1 MEKPTTKTPEMSST
15 ICLDR
20 LMREF
25 SREVAG
31 CIKHAEKIDNFGLAL
46 APFNGWLSLSVSIHD
61 DHISLMASI
70 IGDHTPVMLRMIQ
83 AGFDIGEPQE
93 HGSRHPSKKS
103 WKAAVHTLDVDFFL
117 YFDTTIDAQE
127 VL

>member
-1 MEKPTTKTPEMSST
+1 MAKPTTQNPEMSST

-20 LMREF
+20 IARKF

-46 APFNGWLSLSVSIHD
+46 APFNGLLSLSVAIHD
-61 DHISLMASI
+61 HHITLMASI

-83 AGFDIGEPQE
+83 AGFDICEPEEQ
-93 HGSRHPSKKS
+93 GSHHPSKNS
-103 WKAAVHTLDVDFFL
+103 WKAAVHTPGIVFFL
-117 YFDTTIDAQE
+117 YFETTIDAQ
-127 VL
+127 VTL

>member
-1 MEKPTTKTPEMSST
+1 MATPTTQTTEMSCA
-15 ICLDR
+15 ILLDR
-20 LMREF
+20 IARQF
-25 SREVAG
+25 STEVAG

-46 APFNGWLSLSVSIHD
+46 APFNGLLSLSVAIHD
-61 DHISLMASI
+61 HHITLMASI